1 VFTAG
6 LIGGTM
12 GGAMGGATQFG
23 KVKKSEMALVY
34 EGRASALDNVVKDL
48 RKNNSGV
55 TADFVER
62 MMDDAR
68 AKANAAT
75 QADVLAQT
83 TAAKAKETEATA
95 NVKEK
100 PVVPIDTFLQA
111 FFGKPK
117 EAAVEQPE
125 TTTFLNDLIGESVS
139 VGQFSGTL
147 EMADDGENVRL
158 KLDKPYKQKGG
169 DPVTHMGL
177 GPRLQKAEGY
187 ITKYPTLMRTGDD
200 VFGVKAGTPYFLVGS
215 TKEKFAARPL
225 ADGVTVDDRFTVL
238 RDDEGVVRS
247 ITIKDAV
254 SLKNGKISMP
264 VSLTGAFILR
274 AFAKEYGIDVST
286 QAPAPEGQ
294 QQFSFAEG
302 EIKDTEPTV
311 EEEAAKGTEGQMEF
325 DLDRTPEQQAVFD
338 RFDSEIADLK
348 EKIKDPSI
356 NDVRRERVFK
366 KHGAIMIPR
375 QFKWGH
381 LAPMNR
387 RVITPPMYSGM
398 PSWI

>member
-23 KVKKSEMALVY
+23 KVKRSEMALVY

-68 AKANAAT
+68 AKANAAV
-75 QADVLAQT
+75 ADDAQAQT
-83 TAAKAKETEATA
+83 AAAKAKETEAA
-95 NVKEK
+95 SNVKEK
-100 PVVPIDTFLQA
+100 PVVPIDTFLQD
-111 FFGKPK
+111 FFGKSQDPT
-117 EAAVEQPE
+117 AAQQTE

-169 DPVTHMGL
+169 DPVTHMNL

-187 ITKYPTLMRTGDD
+187 ITKHPTLMRTGDD

-302 EIKDTEPTV
+302 DKHDMLSYTKARDTSK
-311 EEEAAKGTEGQMEF
+311 AKAKAQLLAGKATARRRCGLGLESPMSRVACSG
-325 DLDRTPEQQAVFD
+325 LR
-338 RFDSEIADLK
+338 
-348 EKIKDPSI
+348 SI
-356 NDVRRERVFK
+356 IRIGSGREV
-366 KHGAIMIPR
+366 
-375 QFKWGH
+375 
-381 LAPMNR
+381 
-387 RVITPPMYSGM
+387 
-398 PSWI
+398 